1 MEPLIPLLTLF
12 SAKITCEEIDIKQC
26 KILNQAQGQEKP
38 HMQSL
43 LHQCGWNMH
52 HSILMRMN
60 KVASDLKNE
69 ERLCV
74 ICIETFTKEQDI
86 WSCKVCSCVLHFS
99 CVEKWSTVSKDSY
112 GRWRCPGCRNSYSH
126 IPTKKC
132 FCGKRTEMK
141 NETDEDFF
149 SCGLK
154 CGKPL
159 LPKKVS
165 TYWIC
170 PHVCR
175 RVCHPGPC
183 GKCMSFAAAPCY
195 CGQIV
200 KMGNCSELDND
211 RSVLFA
217 EAVAS
222 TVAIGPVIE
231 VDATRVS
238 WNQCTT
244 YHQSTDDHC
253 NMAFHT
259 LCS

>member
-1 MEPLIPLLTLF
+1 MQNSEPGPRSRETSYAEFAPPMWLEYASF
-12 SAKITCEEIDIKQC
+12 DSNAHEQD
-26 KILNQAQGQEKP
+26 
-38 HMQSL
+38 
-43 LHQCGWNMH
+43 
-52 HSILMRMN
+52 

-211 RSVLFA
+211 RSVCKY
-217 EAVAS
+217 
-222 TVAIGPVIE
+222 I
-231 VDATRVS
+231 
-238 WNQCTT
+238 
-244 YHQSTDDHC
+244 
-253 NMAFHT
+253 
-259 LCS
+259 

>member
-1 MEPLIPLLTLF
+1 MQNSEPGPRSRETLYAEFAPPMLLEYASF
-12 SAKITCEEIDIKQC
+12 DSNAHEQD
-26 KILNQAQGQEKP
+26 
-38 HMQSL
+38 
-43 LHQCGWNMH
+43 
-52 HSILMRMN
+52 

-69 ERLCV
+69 ENVCM

-99 CVEKWSTVSKDSY
+99 CVEKWATVSKDSY

-149 SCGLK
+149 SCGMK

-195 CGQIV
+195 CGRIV
-200 KMGNCSELDND
+200 KMGNCSELDDD

-217 EAVAS
+217 E
-222 TVAIGPVIE
+222 
-231 VDATRVS
+231 RK
-238 WNQCTT
+238 
-244 YHQSTDDHC
+244 
-253 NMAFHT
+253 
-259 LCS
+259 